1 MAGAEEKR
9 ITDAP
14 HIGYWGGFAVTKDG
28 LYLLDSEADR
38 GPALMY
44 YSFRSRQLKRILTL
58 NGPQKAFPWSVN
70 LGASRDGRTVLL
82 VLGTFRSSLVMA
94 ENLK

>member
-1 MAGAEEKR
+1 
-9 ITDAP
+9 
-14 HIGYWGGFAVTKDG
+14 
-28 LYLLDSEADR
+28 
-38 GPALMY
+38 MY